1 MNIFSPEGWKIVTPP
16 SSREPSAPGGIIR
29 FLIRTLANVPRII
42 TSWWPRREP
51 YELKSALVTPCSF
64 SQLPAGDDSLIDP
77 AGEMWS
83 VVIES
88 PNSAI
93 ARAPWIAA
101 GGGGG
106 VISKC
111 PKNGGWAM
119 YVDSGQL

>member
-1 MNIFSPEGWKIVTPP
+1 PDGWNSVTPP
-16 SSREPSAPGGIIR
+16 SSREPSGPGGIIR

-42 TSWWPRREP
+42 TSWLPRREP
-51 YELKSALVTPCSF
+51 YELKSALVTPFSF
-64 SQLPAGDDSLIDP
+64 SQIPAGDDSLIAP

-88 PNSAI
+88 PNRPI

-106 VISKC
+106 CISK
-111 PKNGGWAM
+111 PSKKGGSAM
-119 YVDSGQL
+119 